1 MKSTFFILL
10 AGLLL
15 SSSTQAQQKKPSP
28 LSKQIN
34 VPDNVSTS
42 FKGLYTIATENK
54 WNKNYSGNYV
64 ASFTNSE
71 NLKQTVEF
79 SESGSVIKSRTEYAP
94 DAIPPM
100 IGNAIST
107 QYPGTKITEA
117 ARFQLPGVAP
127 YYRVKVLTAEN
138 TSKELLIS
146 EEGTITE

>member
-1 MKSTFFILL
+1 MKNTFFILL
-10 AGLLL
+10 GGLLL
-15 SSSTQAQQKKPSP
+15 SSSIYAQKKKSSPSV
-28 LSKQIN
+28 KQVN
-34 VPDNVSTS
+34 VPENVSTS

-64 ASFTNSE
+64 ANFTNSE

-79 SESGSVIKSRTEYAP
+79 SESGSMIKSKTEYAP
-94 DAIPPM
+94 DAIPSI
-100 IGNAIST
+100 IGNAITT
-107 QYPGTKITEA
+107 QYPTTKVTEA